1 MNEDNYMSSNHL
13 AVIDLG
19 TNTFH
24 LLIASINADSSY
36 QITFKQR
43 VPVMI
48 GKDGITHGLITEDA
62 QQRAISTLKKFRNI
76 IDQAGVKDIY
86 ATATSAFR
94 NARNGKQLIEKIKK
108 ETGITITVISGDL
121 EADYIFLGVSAALD
135 LEEENALI
143 MDIGGGSVEFIICN
157 KKDVLWKQSFEI
169 GAQRLLDLFHVSD
182 PISDKNIA
190 QLQEYFEQQLG
201 DLKKS
206 CQLYQP
212 QTLIG
217 ASGTFD
223 TLSDIYV
230 HEEQINVPEH
240 ETELPLSYAHFF
252 KMHAE
257 ISRKSREERLKIPG
271 MIEMRVDMIVV
282 ATWLIHYVLQ
292 QYQIKKIRVSAFA
305 LKEGLLRK
313 LIEDFTTSG
322 N

>member
-1 MNEDNYMSSNHL
+1 MNGDKYMSSNHL

-36 QITFKQR
+36 QIVFKQR

-48 GKDGITHGLITEDA
+48 GKNGITHGLITEDA
-62 QQRAISTLKKFRNI
+62 QQRAIGTLKKFRNI

-94 NARNGKQLIEKIKK
+94 NARNGKQLIEKIEK
-108 ETGITITVISGDL
+108 EAGITIKVISGDL
-121 EADYIFLGVSAALD
+121 EADYIFLGVSAAID
-135 LEEENALI
+135 LEQENALI

-157 KKDVLWKQSFEI
+157 RQDVLWKQSFEI
-169 GAQRLLDLFHVSD
+169 GAQRLLDLFHISD
-182 PISDKNIA
+182 PISDKNVM

-201 DLKKS
+201 DLKKA
-206 CQLYQP
+206 CQLYRP

-230 HEEQINVPEH
+230 HEEQINKPEH
-240 ETELPLSYAHFF
+240 ETELPLSYDHFF
-252 KMHAE
+252 KIHAE
-257 ISRKSREERLKIPG
+257 VTQKNREERLKIPG

-282 ATWLIHYVLQ
+282 ATWLIYYVLE

-313 LIEDFTTSG
+313 LIEGFTTSG
-322 N
+322 K